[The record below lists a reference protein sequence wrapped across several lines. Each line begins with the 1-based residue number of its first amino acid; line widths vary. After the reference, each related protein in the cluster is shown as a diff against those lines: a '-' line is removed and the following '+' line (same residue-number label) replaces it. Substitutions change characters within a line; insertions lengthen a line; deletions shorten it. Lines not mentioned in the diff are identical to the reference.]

1 MKGRIS
7 YCRFC
12 SWTTIA
18 FCFSRSGSAIQAA
31 RSFWISSSQG
41 QPCQALSQSVA
52 AAVAHGVAA
61 WKPFSEVK
69 KMF

>member
-1 MKGRIS
+1 MKGSTS